1 MDDDSENAFK
11 VWFDPHI
18 KNIIHATFSYMAEN
32 YHVAGVIDHA
42 AWVIQEG
49 ELESL
54 LSTFAPRDQAPPYTL
69 FSPKDYDKFERL
81 IDYAGYAAPKQED
94 RELLEQVHECFLDS
108 GSGNNRIYA
117 LMMFAPD
124 SLAALVSVFG
134 KIIDDPDAIDNSMYD
149 LTDWPKFVG
158 LTNRLREL
166 QATVDRHIFVPMT
179 FGEWATYSSYLSH
192 AFDLNEEDLTSEEV
206 AKIENLLAKA
216 STILLLHANPRG

>member
-1 MDDDSENAFK
+1 MHDDSQNAFK

-54 LSTFAPRDQAPPYTL
+54 LSAFAPRDQAPLYTL

-94 RELLEQVHECFLDS
+94 RALLEQVHECFLDS
-108 GSGNNRIYA
+108 GRGNNRIYA

-149 LTDWPKFVG
+149 LADWPQFG
-158 LTNRLREL
+158 LRPEKWS
-166 QATVDRHIFVPMT
+166 I
-179 FGEWATYSSYLSH
+179 
-192 AFDLNEEDLTSEEV
+192 
-206 AKIENLLAKA
+206 I
-216 STILLLHANPRG
+216 